1 MTNAAR
7 ALQGYRTAQ
16 AQTSSPLELVVML
29 YDGALR
35 FLADAE
41 RTFATGDLPARGVA
55 IRKALAIVH
64 ELQAT
69 LDMEKGG
76 EMAAELDRLYDFI
89 QDRLLRVTREHDA
102 APLAEAQRVLAS
114 LAEAWRN
121 IASGQPSSVGAA

>member
-1 MTNAAR
+1 MTTAAR

-41 RTFATGDLPARGVA
+41 RAMATGDLPARGIAVG
-55 IRKALAIVH
+55 KALAIVH
-64 ELQAT
+64 QLQAT
-69 LDMEKGG
+69 LDMSKGG
-76 EMAAELDRLYDFI
+76 DVAAELDRLYDFI

-102 APLAEAQRVLAS
+102 SALAEAQRVLTS
-114 LAEAWRN
+114 LADAWRH
-121 IASGQPSSVGAA
+121 IASGQPSAVGAA